1 MPLNFPSSP
10 ALNAT
15 HSVGDRTW
23 KWNGT
28 GWQLLN
34 SNAVVAGAVLS
45 VDYGLITTASDADYD
60 YGALA

>member
-1 MPLNFPSSP
+1 MPLNFPNSP
-10 ALNAT
+10 SLNDT

-34 SNAVVAGAVLS
+34 SSQLFSNATL
-45 VDYGLITTASDADYD
+45 DYGLITTASDADYD